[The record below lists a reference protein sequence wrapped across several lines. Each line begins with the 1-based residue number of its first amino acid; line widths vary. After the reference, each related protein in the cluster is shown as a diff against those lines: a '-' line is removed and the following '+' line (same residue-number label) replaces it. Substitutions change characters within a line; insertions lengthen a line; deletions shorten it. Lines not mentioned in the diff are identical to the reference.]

1 MIMTPPKYMPIEKAA
16 LLTADPA
23 RFMQLYRSG
32 AIACR
37 VIDGIPCVSR
47 PWSPSKRGRASNE
60 TQNKKR

>member
-1 MIMTPPKYMPIEKAA
+1 MTPPKYIPIEKAA

-37 VIDGIPCVSR
+37 VIDGIPCVR
-47 PWSPSKRGRASNE
+47 VEAVEPF
-60 TQNKKR
+60 KKREGEQ